1 MQIPQ
6 IISDYAKRCG
16 FNIINHL
23 KTADNIEYYALGYV
37 DEDGNTPPT
46 GLPFVIEYKDGDIT
60 QILDEDVIWDLMSS
74 LRKVTST

>member
-1 MQIPQ
+1 MEIPQ
-6 IISDYAKRCG
+6 TISDYAKRCG

-23 KTADNIEYYALGYV
+23 KTEGNIEYYALGYV
-37 DEDGNTPPT
+37 DEDGNGNTPPT

-74 LRKVTST
+74 L